1 MNNQN
6 RNVYGSFII
15 GDMEVA
21 ISASSLQEVVNEP
34 CEYNKIPL
42 SPPYLIGLFK
52 LRDAV
57 IPVIDLRSI
66 FTIKDINKVDV
77 KKIAIIEYNDYW
89 VGVLF
94 DDTGEVFN
102 DHNERRIDFSQE
114 ESTDKNSVI
123 NGVFK
128 LGENKRLVHILDPYK
143 LLHLE
148 HIPKTKNQT
157 HLNKNFGKR
166 KQCISFY
173 IGESLC
179 AVEIHA
185 IQEIVKINKIDNT
198 ALSSPLCLGIINI
211 RGKTI
216 PIININFIL
225 GCDNKLHINGDDDNS
240 NSRIIIMRFNEYI
253 FGLQVN
259 SVESIISFFDNDIIK
274 FPAISTKKENLFLGC
289 ITKNNTIETIL
300 LDYKKILSDS
310 EIKNITQG
318 HKELYEDASN
328 IEIKKNSSKKRTYI
342 TFSIG
347 NLYALDISEVKEI
360 IDHPIELLTP
370 PNLVK
375 CFSGMF
381 NLRDEIVTV
390 INTRYIYNEI
400 DNSGCNDKKII
411 IFSHDDI
418 KYGLT
423 VDSINSIVSFDEQDA
438 ISLPDSI
445 FTNQSSDNLLKNF
458 GEAIQITNADTPN
471 TTLLVLKSD
480 ALINK
485 IKMDAAA

>member
-1 MNNQN
+1 MNNQD
-6 RNVYGSFII
+6 RHVYGSFII

-21 ISASSLQEVVNEP
+21 ISASSLQEVVNDP
-34 CEYNKIPL
+34 GEYNKIPL
-42 SPPYLIGLFK
+42 SPAYLLGLFK

-57 IPVIDLRSI
+57 IPVIDLRSL
-66 FTIKDINKVDV
+66 FTINDINTVDTKKV
-77 KKIAIIEYNDYW
+77 AIIEYNDYC
-89 VGVLF
+89 VGILF

-102 DHNERRIDFSQE
+102 EHNEQRIDFSQDNN
-114 ESTDKNSVI
+114 SDDKNVI

-128 LGENKRLVHILDPYK
+128 LGSSKRLVHILDPYTLLNLEK
-143 LLHLE
+143 L
-148 HIPKTKNQT
+148 PKAKSQSY
-157 HLNKNFGKR
+157 LNKKFGKR

-173 IGESLC
+173 IGQSLC

-185 IQEIVKINKIDNT
+185 IQEIVKVNKIENT
-198 ALSSPLCLGIINI
+198 ALSSELCLGIINI

-225 GCDNKLHINGDDDNS
+225 GCENNISPSHTDSSD
-240 NSRIIIMRFNEYI
+240 RIIIMQFDEFV

-274 FPAISTKKENLFLGC
+274 FPSISTQKENLFLGC
-289 ITKNNTIETIL
+289 ITKSDSIETIL
-300 LDYKKILSDS
+300 LDHKKILSDS
-310 EIKNITQG
+310 EILSITQG
-318 HKELYEDASN
+318 HKELYQSTSN
-328 IEIKKNSSKKRTYI
+328 TEIQKTTHKKRTYI

-347 NLYALDISEVKEI
+347 KSYALEISEVKEI
-360 IDHPIELLTP
+360 IDHPRELLTP

-390 INTRYIYNEI
+390 INTRYIYNEE
-400 DNSGCNDKKII
+400 DESGNDEKKII
-411 IFSHDDI
+411 IFSHDGI
-418 KYGLT
+418 KYGLI
-423 VDSINSIVSFDEQDA
+423 VDSIDAIVSFDEQDA

-458 GEAIQITNADTPN
+458 GEAIQISQPDATS
-471 TTLLVLKSD
+471 TTLLVLKPN

-485 IKMDAAA
+485 IKIDSAA